1 MRENSHSYAKAEPY
15 LYIIE
20 DPNGTKELQRQCRT
34 DGYRVCTLTAQQDA
48 AEQIG
53 AAAIC
58 LAWITPEFADSQEC
72 RTELKLALA
81 QKKTIISLIAKGV
94 HLPLSLRLQ
103 VNETRKIELDRFDSL
118 EALCQMLYLEPEV
131 VLCQRSDSAQNVQK
145 EECAEETEISEEQEA
160 AQKEI
165 HIPVEMDNEEAAPN
179 DIPDETD
186 AQDATRYA
194 VEISEDT
201 DSENH
206 APAEVWQED
215 LPEEYRTCY
224 AEEILE
230 PNAPGSEEP
239 QRLEPE
245 MEPPKIRGILLQ
257 PLAGIYHPLRAGR
270 TRLGRTAEHCD
281 LVIPYNKLLSRHH
294 ADIQKQETGW
304 FLQDVGSSN
313 GTMLD
318 GVLLQQGEGKEL
330 QNQAEILL
338 ADEQLLFVCEDL
350 AEQILGGA
358 AIPVLVCM
366 ETGERRGIGRNG
378 LQLGRAHR
386 WFANRMND
394 PKISRNHAEVFWNS
408 DGCYLHDLQST
419 NGTFRNGKKLMSG
432 EQIRLY
438 PGDQIQLGKLTLQCM
453 ELSLQAGTQ

>member
-1 MRENSHSYAKAEPY
+1 MREECNSYAKAEPY

-34 DGYRVCTLTAQQDA
+34 DGYRVCALAAQEDA
-48 AEQIG
+48 VEQIG

-81 QKKTIISLIAKGV
+81 QKKTIISLLAKGL

-103 VNETRKIELDRFDSL
+103 VNETRKIELERFDSL

-131 VLCQRSDSAQNVQK
+131 VLCQSCDSEQSIQ
-145 EECAEETEISEEQEA
+145 EEVCAEETEISEEQEA
-160 AQKEI
+160 AQEEI
-165 HIPVEMDNEEAAPN
+165 HIPVEMDNEAAEPN
-179 DIPDETD
+179 DVPIETD
-186 AQDATRYA
+186 THNATQYA
-194 VEISEDT
+194 VEISVET
-201 DSENH
+201 NSENRT
-206 APAEVWQED
+206 PAEIWQED

-224 AEEILE
+224 AEEISE
-230 PNAPGSEEP
+230 PNVPGSEEP
-239 QRLEPE
+239 QRPE
-245 MEPPKIRGILLQ
+245 HDMEPPKVRAILLQ
-257 PLAGIYHPLRAGR
+257 PIAGIYHPIQADR

-294 ADIQKQETGW
+294 ADIQQQETGW

-318 GVLLQQGEGKEL
+318 GVSLQQGERKEL

-338 ADEQLLFVCEDL
+338 ADEQLLFVCEEL

-358 AIPVLVCM
+358 AIPVLICM
-366 ETGERRGIGRNG
+366 ETGERRGIGRKG

-394 PKISRNHAEVFWNS
+394 PKISRNHAVVFWNP
-408 DGCYLHDLQST
+408 DGCYLHDLKST
-419 NGTFRNGKKLMSG
+419 NGTFCNGKKLMSG

-438 PGDQIQLGKLTLQCM
+438 PGDQIQLGKLTLQYI